1 MDYLMG
7 SITMFGFNWAPRDW
21 ATCNGAILPVSQNQ
35 ALYSLIG
42 TVFGGSVQNNTFG
55 LPNLQDRVP
64 VGFGANRQFGQPYG
78 NDTVTLTQN
87 NIPAHTH
94 TIQQGSGTTVT
105 LSTPVV
111 TVNAS
116 DAQADANKP
125 TSNYWAKA
133 WSGSAVI
140 AGYHNAHNVTMA
152 SDAVQV
158 SMTASF
164 NPNNLSAVGPSGAVQ
179 PFSLLQPSLALTYA
193 ICTAGIYPSRP

>member
-7 SITMFGFNWAPRDW
+7 SITMFGFNWAPVNW
-21 ATCNGAILPVSQNQ
+21 AICNGATMSIQQNT
-35 ALYSLIG
+35 ALFALIG
-42 TVFGGSVQNNTFG
+42 TTFGGDGANTFG

-64 VGFGANRQFGQPYG
+64 VGFGQKCQFGKSYG
-78 NDTVTLTQN
+78 SDTVTLTQN

-140 AGYHNAHNVTMA
+140 SGYHNAHNVTMA

-179 PFSLLQPSLALTYA
+179 PISLLQPSLTLNYA
-193 ICTAGIYPSRP
+193 ICTSGIFPVRP

>member
-1 MDYLMG
+1 MDYLLG
-7 SITMFGFNWAPRDW
+7 SITMFGFAWAPQGW
-21 ATCNGAILPVSQNQ
+21 AACNGAILPVSQNT
-35 ALYSLIG
+35 ALFSLIG
-42 TVFGGSVQNNTFG
+42 AVFGGDGKNTFG
-55 LPNLQDRVP
+55 LPDLRDRVP
-64 VGFGANRQFGQPYG
+64 TGFGTDRQFGQSYG
-78 NDTVTLTQN
+78 NNTVTLTQS

-125 TSNYWAKA
+125 TGNYWAKA

-140 AGYHNAHNVTMA
+140 SGYHNAHNVTMA

-164 NPNNLSAVGPSGAVQ
+164 NPNNLSAVGPSGAAQ
-179 PFSLLQPSLALTYA
+179 PISLVQPSLVLNYA
-193 ICTAGIYPSRP
+193 ICTSGMYPIRP

>member
-7 SITMFGFNWAPRDW
+7 SITMFGFNWAPQGW
-21 ATCNGAILPVSQNQ
+21 GACNGAILPVSQNQ

-64 VGFGANRQFGQPYG
+64 IGFGTNRQFGQPYG
-78 NDTVTLTQN
+78 SETATLNQN
-87 NIPAHTH
+87 NIPAHIH

-105 LSTPVV
+105 LSTPAV

-125 TSNYWAKA
+125 TGNYWAKA
-133 WSGSAVI
+133 WNGSAVTP
-140 AGYHNAHNVTMA
+140 GYHNAHNVTMA

-164 NPNNLSAVGPSGAVQ
+164 NPNNLSVVGPSGTVQ
-179 PFSLLQPSLALTYA
+179 PFSLLQPSLVLTYA